1 MVEVTSLTPP
11 PLATAPRSPFIG
23 HAAGDRP
30 NKNRQVGVR
39 LSAGTLPTVLL
50 LSTWVHGADGLV
62 PVVQAALN
70 ISATPAATGGVQAL
84 EDGLLIRTGP
94 EEFMLLAGAASYCV
108 EGLRQTIT
116 ADLGSVTD
124 LSHARCIISIE
135 GEKSRDM
142 LSKLFALD
150 LREPQV
156 PVGQIRLTVH
166 HHVPCMLH
174 RLGLERFDMVVF
186 STYVFDQLGMLIDA
200 ALEYGVGLQHAGEWA
215 VSTA

>member
-11 PLATAPRSPFIG
+11 SLTTAPRSPFIG

-62 PVVQAALN
+62 PVVQAALG

-150 LREPQV
+150 LREPQF
-156 PVGQIRLTVH
+156 PVGQVRLTGH

-186 STYVFDQLGMLIDA
+186 STYAFDQLGTLIDA
-200 ALEYGVGLQHAGEWA
+200 ALEHGVGLQHAGEWA